1 MRTHISFL
9 FLSALL
15 ISACDSSDD
24 PVTNGGVSGGT
35 TGGATGGATGGTQ
48 ELACSTDEDCAD
60 ANLPNIS
67 IWYATCSDMVLQ
79 TPTGS
84 GLPVCGA
91 EGMCVIDF
99 DIVNRD
105 CAAEGL
111 ECRQKEDEQGDDC
124 FEPVII
130 EG

>member
-1 MRTHISFL
+1 MRSQL
-9 FLSALL
+9 YLLSLSALL
-15 ISACDSSDD
+15 ISACDSNDD
-24 PVTNGGVSGGT
+24 PVTNGGMI
-35 TGGATGGATGGTQ
+35 GGATAGSNGGT
-48 ELACSTDEDCAD
+48 EGLACSTDEDCAD